1 MVLKNEGNLNK
12 IKRTL
17 AWYNMIPNLI
27 WSILNLA
34 PISIYC
40 FTLLNYKTFYIFL
53 TASLIPIF
61 LKNSFLDKLQIGKTI
76 KIYKQLGAHLIN
88 KVAQNGAIINTL
100 IKRKFPD
107 HKVVTRRRSSIA
119 GLIARSYIFEKFH
132 LILFL
137 FFSLTIIYAFLK
149 GHWAWACIILLTNI
163 AYNIYPNLLQ
173 QYIRLKLVLFSKKL
187 NRNSGTEGASR

>member
-1 MVLKNEGNLNK
+1 MVLTNEGDFDK

-17 AWYNMIPNLI
+17 AWYNMVPNLL
-27 WSILNLA
+27 WSLLNLT

-40 FTLLNYKTFYIFL
+40 FTLLNNKTFYIFL

-61 LKNSFLDKLQIGKTI
+61 LKNSFLDKLQIGKSI
-76 KIYKQLGAHLIN
+76 KVYKQLGVHLIN
-88 KVAQNGAIINTL
+88 KVAQNGVIINNL

-107 HKVVTRRRSSIA
+107 HKVVTSKRSSIA

-149 GHWAWACIILLTNI
+149 DHWTWACIILLTNI
-163 AYNIYPNLLQ
+163 VYNIYPNLLQ
-173 QYIRLKLVLFSKKL
+173 QYLRLKLILFSKNL
-187 NRNSGTEGASR
+187 NRNSSTETASR